1 MMLLRSSFDAAAH
14 PVLVVSLLMRK
25 LLAPFLLCLPS
36 AWAVEIRVATFNVGA
51 KLAVGSTSLFDYGI
65 GDPGIV
71 DHESV
76 KEVLARL
83 DADVVAL
90 QEIHSD
96 DLSGSPDDLDNM
108 AAALGYP
115 YRYLASKTNA
125 FDTTLSVVILSR
137 FPFLSTQSIGS
148 PAGAKEITR
157 LHPAVKVD
165 VPGTTHDPLIIAAHL
180 KAGTSAQEKFRRALE
195 MKRLVGHLST
205 AGMTNDDNFVILG
218 DFNPSSSNTT
228 YTALPID
235 LPASFDLGADIVFPV
250 SYSTNPLAYFT
261 SPTAV
266 KLDPRQ
272 LNGSKVTRP
281 ASGTTLDLFLVSPAI
296 GGRPLFSEIYNSAL
310 DVSNSTGLPKAGDPL
325 ADNTSAL
332 ASDHL
337 AVIVDMELDS
347 DYPNLDVAL
356 TNGVVSEGD
365 PDGST
370 ALTVRLPAIKATP
383 VTLDL
388 SSDDAAV
395 VPVSNTLVI
404 PAGSLTGSVAIRS
417 PRDFINAGSRS
428 VTFTA
433 TALGYDPD
441 TAVLSVNDLDA
452 PYAFTAPGQTIT
464 ENFDGFSGNS
474 NPSPWTISSG
484 LAWQGLDSGSSRIAG
499 PRAYGTLSQTA
510 FGYIPDATTGTA
522 SVTITNESSVPL
534 TSIRISLD
542 AKQWRAETN
551 GAMDRIVA
559 EMVVGG
565 QTIPLPG
572 LTFTAS
578 SSLPAGIASGS
589 ATHLT
594 AIATGIHVSL
604 GGVLEL
610 KLSFQPGD
618 DTAPLPTDVFINE
631 FHYDNTSTDAGE
643 FVEIVV
649 SPGYAGNLSDLSLL
663 TYNGSDGKRGST
675 HSLTTFIADSGS
687 GPIHRIYHKYIP
699 GLQNEIEGLALVSG
713 TQVLQFISY
722 EGAFTAFDGPA
733 ANMISTNIGVSQNT
747 TEAAGLGALGLRG
760 TGASVADFSWF
771 KFSGSSHSPGMPNSL
786 QSFVIPK
793 LPHQGLA
800 VDNIT
805 IAFLAD
811 FDLDGQ
817 PDELDEDDDDDGQ
830 SDAYETAFGSNPQN
844 ASSRF
849 APVFA
854 RSGTAPHAMTLTFPS
869 AIGRSYVIQ
878 VSSDLS
884 QWNDLSFH
892 AGTGSSLV
900 VALPSSGS
908 QRFFRLRSGN

>member
-1 MMLLRSSFDAAAH
+1 
-14 PVLVVSLLMRK
+14 MRN
-25 LLAPFLLCLPS
+25 LLAPFLFCLSS

-76 KEVLARL
+76 KAVIARI

-195 MKRLVGHLST
+195 MRRLVGHLAT

-228 YTALPID
+228 YSALPVD

-310 DVSNSTGLPKAGDPL
+310 DVSNSAGLPKAGAPL
-325 ADNTSAL
+325 ADDTSAV

-337 AVIVDMELDS
+337 AVIVDVELDS
-347 DYPNLDVAL
+347 DFPNLDVAL

-365 PDGST
+365 PDGSSS
-370 ALTVRLPAIKATP
+370 LTVRLPAIKATP
-383 VTLDL
+383 VTLGL
-388 SSDDAAV
+388 SSDDATV
-395 VPVSNTLVI
+395 VPVSSSLVI

-433 TALGYDPD
+433 TAFGYDPD

-452 PYAFTAPGQTIT
+452 PYGFTAPGQTIT
-464 ENFDGFSGNS
+464 ENFDGFPGNS
-474 NPSPWTISSG
+474 APSPWTISSG
-484 LAWQGLDSGSSRIAG
+484 LAWQGLDSGASSSAG

-510 FGYIPDATTGTA
+510 LGYLPDATTGTA

-551 GAMDRIVA
+551 GALDRIVA

-578 SSLPAGIASGS
+578 SSLPAGPSGGSS
-589 ATHLT
+589 AVTLQ
-594 AIATGIHVSL
+594 AMVTGFHVLPGSSFDL
-604 GGVLEL
+604 KVL
-610 KLSFQPGD
+610 FVPAAGR
-618 DTAPLPTDVFINE
+618 LPSSADVFVNE
-631 FHYDNTSTDAGE
+631 FHYDNANTDSNE
-643 FVEIVV
+643 FIEVV
-649 SPGYAGNLSDLSLL
+649 VGPDFVGSISDIDVVL
-663 TYNGSDGKRGST
+663 YNGSNSSTNATVYSTRNLQSDGIAGAVISGYRFYTLNYPTDGLQNGSRDGWAIYNK
-675 HSLTTFIADSGS
+675 TTARVLQFVSYEGGFSTSTGPAAGMTTTNIVFTQNGEPAGLAALGLSGS
-687 GPIHRIYHKYIP
+687 GEQSSDFAWTK
-699 GLQNEIEGLALVSG
+699 
-713 TQVLQFISY
+713 F
-722 EGAFTAFDGPA
+722 
-733 ANMISTNIGVSQNT
+733 TNIPY
-747 TEAAGLGALGLRG
+747 
-760 TGASVADFSWF
+760 
-771 KFSGSSHSPGMPNSL
+771 SPGQPNQGQQFAAPPPL
-786 QSFVIPK
+786 
-793 LPHQGLA
+793 HQGLA
-800 VDNIT
+800 IDNVA

-811 FDLDGQ
+811 FDLDGL
-817 PDELDEDDDDDGQ
+817 PDELDEDDDNDGQ
-830 SDAYETAFGSNPQN
+830 TDAYEIAFGSNPQN
-844 ASSRF
+844 TSSLF
-849 APVFA
+849 KAVLA
-854 RSGTAPHAMTLTFPS
+854 RSAAAPHAMTLSFAS

-884 QWNDLSFH
+884 QWNDLSLH
-892 AGTGSSLV
+892 AGTGGVLV
-900 VALPSSGS
+900 ISLPSSGS